1 MPIQEE
7 IDEVREGILSPDS
20 VEDPALKEA
29 LSRPLLTAEE
39 TSKILTASQ
48 VPGIVIESILNL
60 DAKVG
65 ENENEE
71 EAA

>member
-7 IDEVREGILSPDS
+7 VDEVRESILSPNS
-20 VEDPALKEA
+20 VEDPELKQA
-29 LSRPLLTAEE
+29 LSKAYLTAEE

-60 DAKVG
+60 DAKLG
-65 ENENEE
+65 
-71 EAA
+71 